1 MAISLATLAIASV
14 FGSMILSLKETEVD
28 VINKILKSNLC
39 IKVGNKEVYP
49 YIYSTQSEKYFVELP
64 KGFEFSQLEKLKGKI
79 ENAIKKNILISNDNF
94 TYSIKIIENSEA
106 PTLAPFQL
114 VDTESEKGIKL
125 GIGEGK
131 NGIIYLDF
139 NKAPHT
145 LVGGSTGWGKS
156 IFIKNLIV
164 QLIENYPDVEL
175 ELFDFK
181 AGIELKDFEN
191 IKQIKSFVVKP
202 HLAGSELE
210 RIYEEIESRFDL
222 ITNADCRDIFEFN
235 SKTNNKLQYKFVI
248 LEEFTI
254 LLDIQKD
261 ISNILVKSLAISRAT
276 GIFFLF
282 SSQRFDSKIID
293 SKIKANIDNRICFR
307 TADGI
312 NSKLILDQTGAEN
325 LKNVGRGFISNG
337 GELQEFQSFYVT
349 KKDIESVTKK
359 YFEAKN
365 SEKPLKI
372 NKDNENKGGNNLW
385 A

>member
-14 FGSMILSLKETEVD
+14 FGSMILALTEAEVD

-39 IKVGNKEVYP
+39 IKVGNKEIYP
-49 YIYSTQSEKYFVELP
+49 YICSSKKGTYFIELP
-64 KGFEFSQLEKLKGKI
+64 KGFEFSQLEKLQGKL
-79 ENAIKKNILISNDNF
+79 ENAIKRNILISNDNF
-94 TYSIKIIENSEA
+94 TYSIQVVEHSEA

-114 VDTESEKGIKL
+114 IDTESKKGIKL

-181 AGIELKDFEN
+181 AGIE
-191 IKQIKSFVVKP
+191 
-202 HLAGSELE
+202 
-210 RIYEEIESRFDL
+210 SRFDL

-235 SKTNNKLQYKFVI
+235 SKSNNKLQYKFVI

-276 GIFFLF
+276 GIFFFFL
-282 SSQRFDSKIID
+282 
-293 SKIKANIDNRICFR
+293 
-307 TADGI
+307 
-312 NSKLILDQTGAEN
+312 
-325 LKNVGRGFISNG
+325 VNG
-337 GELQEFQSFYVT
+337 LTQ
-349 KKDIESVTKK
+349 K
-359 YFEAKN
+359 
-365 SEKPLKI
+365 
-372 NKDNENKGGNNLW
+372 
-385 A
+385 

>member
-1 MAISLATLAIASV
+1 M
-14 FGSMILSLKETEVD
+14 
-28 VINKILKSNLC
+28 
-39 IKVGNKEVYP
+39 
-49 YIYSTQSEKYFVELP
+49 
-64 KGFEFSQLEKLKGKI
+64 
-79 ENAIKKNILISNDNF
+79 
-94 TYSIKIIENSEA
+94 
-106 PTLAPFQL
+106 
-114 VDTESEKGIKL
+114 
-125 GIGEGK
+125 
-131 NGIIYLDF
+131 
-139 NKAPHT
+139 
-145 LVGGSTGWGKS
+145 
-156 IFIKNLIV
+156 
-164 QLIENYPDVEL
+164 
-175 ELFDFK
+175 
-181 AGIELKDFEN
+181 
-191 IKQIKSFVVKP
+191 
-202 HLAGSELE
+202 
-210 RIYEEIESRFDL
+210 
-222 ITNADCRDIFEFN
+222 
-235 SKTNNKLQYKFVI
+235 QYKFVI

-365 SEKPLKI
+365 SEKPLII